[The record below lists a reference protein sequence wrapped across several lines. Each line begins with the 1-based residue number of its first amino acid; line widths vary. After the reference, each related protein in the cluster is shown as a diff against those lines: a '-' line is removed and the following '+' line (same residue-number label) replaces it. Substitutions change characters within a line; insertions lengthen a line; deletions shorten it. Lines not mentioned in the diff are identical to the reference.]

1 MFNPLAPPA
10 GYSGRH
16 TPLERAGV
24 LAKILPYFRVL
35 LTVLPGLESSV
46 VVPEMAV
53 KLNEDETQLENQDA
67 LTPNSWFCVTFGLLT
82 LPVFYHEGLA

>member
-1 MFNPLAPPA
+1 MFKPLAPPA
-10 GYSGRH
+10 GYPGRN

-24 LAKILPYFRVL
+24 LAKVLPYSRVL

-46 VVPEMAV
+46 VVLEIAV
-53 KLNEDETQLENQDA
+53 RPSEEETRLESQDA
-67 LTPNSWFCVTFGLLT
+67 LTPNSWFCATFGLLT